1 MIDKGQGEAY
11 RQYREA
17 LRLLER
23 PLLSTWPC
31 LTEALYFLHELRGW
45 EGQQAL
51 WSLIENDVIRI
62 HHPAA
67 EDLRRA
73 ATLMEQYQDTPMD
86 FADASLVVLAE
97 LTGIRRILTLD
108 RDFFVYQLPG
118 KSSFEVMRLGVN

>member
-1 MIDKGQGEAY
+1 M
-11 RQYREA
+11 RS
-17 LRLLER
+17 LER

-51 WSLIENDVIRI
+51 WRLIENDIIRI
-62 HHPAA
+62 YQPAA

-86 FADASLVVLAE
+86 FADSSLVVLAE
-97 LTGIRRILTLD
+97 LTGLRSILTLD
-108 RDFFVYQLPG
+108 KDFFVYQLPG
-118 KSSFEVMRLGVN
+118 KSSFEVIRLGVN